1 MSWTTFANLTNPTL
15 VELDGNFGILS
26 GLVPVPCTV
35 SGTNSLTLTSNA
47 AAAANAGYQQNM
59 ILVGVA
65 VATNTTA
72 ATAQLGSLAA
82 LPIYKDTAI
91 GPVALSGGE
100 IIQSCFLQLTYDS
113 ALNSGGGGFH
123 LSTGVGELIGQTVT
137 VASILAGS
145 GSLSSLTVGGAASLT
160 SLSASGPSSL
170 VSLSIAGGS
179 PILRYNSTLTSVIFT
194 AIVPQASQDQT
205 VTFSGVKLS
214 DDIQLGW
221 SVTPTASIVF
231 SAFPSAAG
239 SVVVRALNPLT
250 GATITPGT
258 LTLRLTQIGFT

>member
-1 MSWTTFANLTNPTL
+1 M
-15 VELDGNFGILS
+15 
-26 GLVPVPCTV
+26 
-35 SGTNSLTLTSNA
+35 
-47 AAAANAGYQQNM
+47 
-59 ILVGVA
+59 
-65 VATNTTA
+65 
-72 ATAQLGSLAA
+72 
-82 LPIYKDTAI
+82 
-91 GPVALSGGE
+91 
-100 IIQSCFLQLTYDS
+100 
-113 ALNSGGGGFH
+113 
-123 LSTGVGELIGQTVT
+123 
-137 VASILAGS
+137 
-145 GSLSSLTVGGAASLT
+145 T

-170 VSLSIAGGS
+170 ASLSIAGGS

>member
-1 MSWTTFANLTNPTL
+1 
-15 VELDGNFGILS
+15 
-26 GLVPVPCTV
+26 
-35 SGTNSLTLTSNA
+35 
-47 AAAANAGYQQNM
+47 
-59 ILVGVA
+59 
-65 VATNTTA
+65 
-72 ATAQLGSLAA
+72 
-82 LPIYKDTAI
+82 
-91 GPVALSGGE
+91 
-100 IIQSCFLQLTYDS
+100 
-113 ALNSGGGGFH
+113 
-123 LSTGVGELIGQTVT
+123 

-170 VSLSIAGGS
+170 ASLSIAGGS

-194 AIVPQASQDQT
+194 AIVPQTSQDQT

-214 DDIQLGW
+214 DNIQLGW
-221 SVTPTASIVF
+221 SATPNASLVY